1 MRLKITTLGTL
12 MALFLV
18 FVAGYIFS
26 VGLHTLEHVSRIDR
40 SWQDYSAGPAVKAV
54 ALDRLRDAIG
64 YDGLIHH
71 FQTFIL
77 RKDYQRLDKIQ
88 RRLAEA
94 RAAVEAYRALGV
106 NLREDAALDG
116 IEMVLGRYRDAI
128 LLVEKLARDR
138 VGAGGIHR
146 SIRIGDAPAVEGLTV
161 LDAEIIAQR
170 NQIASRLGDRVESTQ
185 RSLTVSSTTIS
196 LLLGFLVVV
205 FFWFAQVRLSVPLG
219 ALCRNM
225 LALARG
231 NLSVIVPCTDR
242 RDEIGAMARA
252 VEVLKETSIQRELLE
267 RETVCS
273 NRRLEAEIENHRRT
287 AADLRDAMEQA
298 EAASCAKS
306 EFLATMSHEIRTPMN
321 GVIGMSGLLLDTP
334 LNREQRGYAEAVR
347 FSAEALLAIINDIL
361 DFSKL
366 EAGRLDLESSD
377 FRVKEVVENVAELM
391 GPQASTKHIDLM
403 TFVAPEVPPM
413 VKGDSGRIRQVLLNL
428 VGNAVKFTENGT
440 VAIEASVAINVMAVS
455 DRHGTVLVRFEV
467 ADTGIGIEASVR
479 AKLFEPFT
487 QADSSTSRRFGGTG
501 LGLAISKQLV
511 ELMGGEIGVDST
523 PGAGSTFWFTVP
535 LSKVLSD
542 AGRPAPTAEDGLAGL
557 RVLVVDD
564 TELNRQI
571 FRKQFEAWGL
581 NVVTVAGAES
591 AMTALEIAAQGGNPF
606 DIAVVDYWMP
616 EQDGE
621 DLGRRIRGVP
631 ALAST
636 KLVLATSSGMQDE
649 ATRAKEAG
657 FDAYLIKPVR
667 QSVMFDC
674 LASLSGRVTLAPGG
688 CAPARPAEPAEP
700 AEGAAAVQGLRVL
713 LAEDNQ
719 VNQMLA
725 TVMLQKEGHH
735 VDVAHNGIE
744 AVAAVRSL
752 PYDLVLMDVNMPEMD
767 GLEATAQIRALPRA
781 QGKIPIIAMTA
792 NAMKGDRESYLAAGM
807 DDYVSKPID
816 KNRLFAAIARHCSLP
831 APRPDAEAETSHG
844 KSEAAS
850 PDADATAA
858 LESLIGDVEDIAEG
872 FGESDDANA
881 APRASRRGRSGSR
894 D

>member
-1 MRLKITTLGTL
+1 MRLKITTIGTL
-12 MALFLV
+12 VALSLV
-18 FVAGYIFS
+18 FVAGYIVS
-26 VGLHTLEHVSRIDR
+26 VGLGTLEDVSRIDR
-40 SWQDYSAGPAVKAV
+40 AWKRYSAGPATKAV

-77 RKDYQRLDKIQ
+77 RKDYQRLTKI
-88 RRLAEA
+88 RIRLAEA
-94 RAAVEAYRALGV
+94 RASVEAYRALGV
-106 NLREDAALDG
+106 NEREDAALDG
-116 IEMVLGRYRDAI
+116 IEMVIERYGRAT
-128 LLVEKLARDR
+128 LLAEKLARDR

-146 SIRIGDAPAVEGLTV
+146 SIRIGDAPAVEGLAA
-161 LDAEIIAQR
+161 LDAELVAQR
-170 NQIASRLGDRVESTQ
+170 QAIAGRLGDRVTNAQ
-185 RSLTVSSTTIS
+185 HSLSFSLAVIS
-196 LLLGFLVVV
+196 ALLGFLVVV
-205 FFWFAQVRLSVPLG
+205 FVWFAQVRLSLPLN
-219 ALCRNM
+219 ALCRTM

-231 NLSVIVPCTDR
+231 NHSVIVSCTDR
-242 RDEIGAMARA
+242 HDEIGAMART
-252 VEVLKETSIQRELLE
+252 VEVLKETSIQRQLLE
-267 RETVCS
+267 QETVCT
-273 NRRLEAEIENHRRT
+273 NRRLEAEIDNHRRT
-287 AADLRDAMEQA
+287 TDDLRIAMERA
-298 EAASCAKS
+298 EAASSAKS

-334 LNREQRGYAEAVR
+334 LTGEQRGYAEAVR

-377 FRVKEVVENVAELM
+377 FRVDEVVENVAELM
-391 GPQASTKHIDLM
+391 GPQASSKHIDLM
-403 TFVAPEVPPM
+403 TFVSPEVPPLL
-413 VKGDSGRIRQVLLNL
+413 KGDSGRIRQVLLNL
-428 VGNAVKFTENGT
+428 VGNAVKFTEKGS

-455 DRHGTVLVRFEV
+455 DRRGEVLVRFEV
-467 ADTGIGIEASVR
+467 EDTGIGIEASVR

-501 LGLAISKQLV
+501 LGLAICKQLV
-511 ELMGGEIGVDST
+511 ELMGGEIGVEST
-523 PGAGSTFWFTVP
+523 PGVGSTFWFTLP

-542 AGRPAPTAEDGLAGL
+542 AGKRTRTAEDGLAGL

-564 TELNRQI
+564 TDLNRQI

-581 NVVTVAGAES
+581 HVVTVGGAES
-591 AMTALEIAAQGGNPF
+591 AMTALEIAADGGKSF

-616 EQDGE
+616 GEDGE
-621 DLGRRIRGVP
+621 SLGRRIRRNP
-631 ALAST
+631 ALAQT
-636 KLVLATSSGMQDE
+636 KLVLATSSGLQDE
-649 ATRAKEAG
+649 AARAEEAG

-674 LASLSGRVTLAPGG
+674 LASLSGRATVGSEERAS
-688 CAPARPAEPAEP
+688 A
-700 AEGAAAVQGLRVL
+700 GAQGQTASAGSVALRGLRIL

-744 AVAAVRSL
+744 AVSAVRSL

-767 GLEATAQIRALPRA
+767 GIEATAQIRALGGEP
-781 QGKIPIIAMTA
+781 GKIPIVAMTA
-792 NAMKGDRESYLAAGM
+792 NAMKGDRETYLAAGM

-816 KNRLFAAIARHCSLP
+816 KNRLFAAIGRHCALA
-831 APRPDAEAETSHG
+831 APQPEAAAATPDAEG
-844 KSEAAS
+844 EAPP
-850 PDADATAA
+850 PDADAAAA
-858 LESLIGDVEDIAEG
+858 LEALIGDVEALADG
-872 FGESDDANA
+872 LGKGA
-881 APRASRRGRSGSR
+881 ARGGRSGSR